1 MVRIMLCSATNSVL
15 DRWQAILKDGYVIE
29 KTTSGTKLAI
39 ALLENKVDMVLLHR
53 LTVDM
58 QTVREILKNTS
69 STRIFIFTDRPNER
83 EGLTFLHLGIV
94 GYANTYITAKR
105 LQEAVRVTL
114 SGRVWV
120 GQKLMQRL
128 IQAIAPVS
136 GGNEENSLVKQ
147 LSKREREVAELVATG
162 MTNLAIAFELDI
174 SERTV
179 KAHIGSIFQKT
190 GTDSRLKLA
199 LLMQNISV

>member
-1 MVRIMLCSATNSVL
+1 MATIMLCSATNSVL
-15 DRWQAILKDGYVIE
+15 NRWQAILKDGYVIE
-29 KTTSGTKLAI
+29 KTSSSTKLAI
-39 ALLENKVDMVLLHR
+39 VLLENKVDMVLLHR
-53 LTVDM
+53 PTVDM
-58 QTVREILKNTS
+58 QTVREILENTS
-69 STRIFIFTDRPNER
+69 SARIFIFTDRPNER
-83 EGLTFLHLGIV
+83 EGLTFLHLGVV

-120 GQKLMQRL
+120 GQMLMHSL
-128 IQAIAPVS
+128 IQATAAS
-136 GGNEENSLVKQ
+136 GGNEENTLVTQ
-147 LSKREREVAELVATG
+147 LSKREREVAALVASG

-179 KAHIGSIFQKT
+179 KAHISSIFQKT

-199 LLMQNISV
+199 LLMQNISI